1 VIELLVFLV
10 LLVVCSLVAH
20 ALGLFRVR
28 PHRSAADTIR
38 SDLFVADQKV
48 AAEHLRARRAMNEAA
63 GQSWRNLAG

>member
-48 AAEHLRARRAMNEAA
+48 AAEHLRARRAMNDAA

>member
-1 VIELLVFLV
+1 MIGLLVFLM

-28 PHRSAADTIR
+28 PRRSADTIR